1 MRSLTLEWFNAQN
14 GQNQPPPLYIIIEL
28 QFPENMLILSLIAY
42 KRVSR
47 NSMQLGLGGVAM
59 TKESTWLPVTK
70 GLTDLWVKHLKPSA
84 SPCVKYIII
93 QTQILIYKIIKT
105 ILLNIIISTVF
116 QCDTFRESK
125 FSEIFFAQESVN
137 SFISQ

>member
-1 MRSLTLEWFNAQN
+1 MKSFTLEWFNAQN

-28 QFPENMLILSLIAY
+28 QFPENMLILSLIAF

-47 NSMQLGLGGVAM
+47 NSIQLGVGGVAM

-93 QTQILIYKIIKT
+93 QTQILNYKIIKT

>member
-1 MRSLTLEWFNAQN
+1 MKSFTLEWFNAQN
-14 GQNQPPPLYIIIEL
+14 GQNQPTPLKIIIEL

-47 NSMQLGLGGVAM
+47 NSIQLGLGGVAM

-93 QTQILIYKIIKT
+93 QTQILNYKIIKT

>member
-1 MRSLTLEWFNAQN
+1 MKSFTLEWFNAQN

-47 NSMQLGLGGVAM
+47 NSIQLGLGGVAM
-59 TKESTWLPVTK
+59 TKESTWLPVTN

-84 SPCVKYIII
+84 SPCVKNNH
-93 QTQILIYKIIKT
+93 TNT
-105 ILLNIIISTVF
+105 N
-116 QCDTFRESK
+116 SK
-125 FSEIFFAQESVN
+125 LQDY
-137 SFISQ
+137 

>member
-1 MRSLTLEWFNAQN
+1 MKSFTLEWFNAQN
-14 GQNQPPPLYIIIEL
+14 GQNQPPPHYIIIEL

-47 NSMQLGLGGVAM
+47 NSIQLGLGRVAM

-93 QTQILIYKIIKT
+93 QTQILNYKIIKT

>member
-1 MRSLTLEWFNAQN
+1 MLKMDRIN
-14 GQNQPPPLYIIIEL
+14 PLPYK
-28 QFPENMLILSLIAY
+28 LSLNYNFLKICSSCY
-42 KRVSR
+42 WFFR
-47 NSMQLGLGGVAM
+47 NSIQLGLGGVAM

-70 GLTDLWVKHLKPSA
+70 GLTDLWVKNLKPSA
-84 SPCVKYIII
+84 FPCVKYIII
-93 QTQILIYKIIKT
+93 QTQILNYKIIKT